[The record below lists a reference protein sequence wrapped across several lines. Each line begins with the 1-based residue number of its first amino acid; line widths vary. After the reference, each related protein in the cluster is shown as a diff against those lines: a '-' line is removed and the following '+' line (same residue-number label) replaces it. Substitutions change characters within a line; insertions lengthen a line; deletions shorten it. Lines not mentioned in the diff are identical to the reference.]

1 MVNFL
6 NEENYKIEFEKIALP
21 YLNKRR
27 TNSYFNGSCGNLFY
41 SFFKADKE
49 RGRVIIIHGYT
60 ESTEKYLLL
69 QFLRLSVPKVV
80 GKMSCLR
87 GVEYLCGRSGDT
99 LRKERRTT
107 QLFPRG

>member
-60 ESTEKYLLL
+60 ESTEKYLEVINKIKKEIQQKDHINIYIHPITKENISL
-69 QFLRLSVPKVV
+69 Q
-80 GKMSCLR
+80 
-87 GVEYLCGRSGDT
+87 
-99 LRKERRTT
+99 KEEKSQKKTISN
-107 QLFPRG
+107 